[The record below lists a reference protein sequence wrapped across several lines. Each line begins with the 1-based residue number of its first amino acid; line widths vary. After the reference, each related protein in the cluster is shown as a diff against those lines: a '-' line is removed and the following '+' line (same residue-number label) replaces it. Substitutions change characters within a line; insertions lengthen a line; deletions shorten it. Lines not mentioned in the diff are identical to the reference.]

1 MNRDDLVVETA
12 RLFGSDR
19 TGPDLKEAINK
30 QTAMLVKMGRLQ
42 LDGDILRLEARGV
55 RQNTESPPIPRD
67 VSALIVPGRHE
78 LPRIAGVNY
87 VGFVDPSGGSAD
99 SMTLAIAHVE
109 SDAAGAKRAVV
120 DLIREVRPPFNPD
133 AVVAEFASLLKAYGI
148 RTVKG
153 DRYGGI
159 WPRDRFCVHGVDY
172 QVVGKSASDFYCELL
187 PILNSGRASSSTM
200 LGLSRSFVS
209 WNVTRA
215 AACSRGTQNRGRASP
230 N

>member
-1 MNRDDLVVETA
+1 MIAPAEYQLAILTIIAEAVAIERDDLVVETA
-12 RLFGSDR
+12 RLFGFDR
-19 TGPDLKEAINK
+19 TGPDLKEAIDK
-30 QTAMLVKMGRLQ
+30 QTAMLVKTGRLQ

-133 AVVAEFASLLKAYGI
+133 AVVAEFASAE
-148 RTVKG
+148 
-153 DRYGGI
+153 
-159 WPRDRFCVHGVDY
+159 GVWHP
-172 QVVGKSASDFYCELL
+172 QRE
-187 PILNSGRASSSTM
+187 GRSLWWHLA
-200 LGLSRSFVS
+200 
-209 WNVTRA
+209 TRPVL
-215 AACSRGTQNRGRASP
+215 RARR
-230 N
+230 